1 MTYARA
7 HLVDAENGGLYHCI
21 SRCVRR
27 AWLCGNDPVSGRSF
41 EHRRQWLES
50 RLLALAEVFA
60 VDLYAY
66 AVMSNHYHAVLELVP
81 GRARGWSDE
90 EVARRWCAL
99 GRRRDREETEAR
111 VAALLGDAERL
122 AVVREQLGSLS
133 WYMRY
138 VNEPMARRANRE
150 DEVTGRFWE
159 GRFTSIALLDEPA
172 VLECMAYVDLNP
184 VRAGLAERAGA
195 GAHTS
200 IRRRLGD
207 GEQTGA
213 PLADLGRLGLTL
225 RGYHAVLEWSASV
238 ERGGVLPPAPEAAEV
253 LSRLGLRPE
262 VWLARVKVH
271 RLRYRAYGALRLLR
285 EYTEK
290 LGQHW
295 LRGARPGLAAPA

>member
-7 HLVDAENGGLYHCI
+7 HLVDTENGGFYHCT

-27 AWLCGNDPVSGRSF
+27 AWLCGNDPVTGRSF
-41 EHRRQWLES
+41 EHRKQWLES
-50 RLLALAEVFA
+50 RLLALGEVFA

-66 AVMSNHYHAVLELVP
+66 AVMSNHYHVVLELVP

-90 EVARRWCAL
+90 EVARRWCGL
-99 GRRRDREETEAR
+99 GRRRDREEAEGR
-111 VAALLGDAERL
+111 VAALLGDAKRL
-122 AVVREQLGSLS
+122 AVVRERLGSLS
-133 WYMRY
+133 WFMRY

-159 GRFTSIALLDEPA
+159 GRFQSSALLDEPA
-172 VLECMAYVDLNP
+172 VLACMVYVDLNP
-184 VRAGLAERAGA
+184 VRAKMAERAEE

-200 IRRRLGD
+200 IRRRLAPPD
-207 GEQTGA
+207 VAGA
-213 PLADLGRLGLTL
+213 PLADLGTLGLTL
-225 RGYHAVLEWSASV
+225 GGYRSVVAWSASV

-253 LSRLGLRPE
+253 LSRLGYSPE
-262 VWLARVKVH
+262 AWLGRVKVH

-285 EYTEK
+285 GYTEK

-295 LRGARPGLAAPA
+295 LRGAKPGLAAPA